1 MDSVLTRNIQLNW
14 LRTFEAA
21 GRLQSFTLAAAELNM
36 SQSAVSQQI
45 QLLEHHLNQQLF
57 IRARR
62 AIQLTDAGRAF
73 LPLLQ
78 DTLNQLNAG
87 AAQIF
92 TPLNAAVVEV
102 NVNTAFAVLW
112 LAPRL
117 QQFHAIYPQISIRQL
132 GTNWSTDF
140 DISTAELEI
149 RYGSGHWPGFEAVP
163 LVTPY
168 LRPWCSTANA
178 RRIRQPEDIAQ
189 LPLLDVIGTPL
200 GWDSWLSMMGLEA
213 LKDLPRQYMDSHAT
227 AVTMAANGFGICL
240 NYDELMQQGVLA
252 EQMVAPFTD
261 TIETDGNYYLCH
273 QVDKVLSPASLIF
286 RDWLIDAVGVGAV
299 TVEATT

>member
-21 GRLQSFTLAAAELNM
+21 GRLQSFTLAATELNM

-57 IRARR
+57 VRARR
-62 AIQLTDAGRAF
+62 SIQLTDAGRAF

-78 DTLNQLNAG
+78 DSLNQLNAG

-102 NVNTAFAVLW
+102 NVNTAFSVLW

-117 QQFHAIYPQISIRQL
+117 QQFHNIYPQISIRQI
-132 GTNWSTDF
+132 GTNWATDF

-149 RYGSGHWPGFEAVP
+149 RYGQGNWPGFEAIP
-163 LVTPY
+163 LIEPQ
-168 LRPWCSTANA
+168 LRPWCSATLA
-178 RRIRQPEDIAQ
+178 RRIRQPEDIGQ
-189 LPLLDVIGTPL
+189 LPLLDVIGTPH
-200 GWDSWLSMMGLEA
+200 GWDSWLTKMGLEH
-213 LKDLPRQYMDSHAT
+213 LKDQPRQYMDSHAT

-240 NYDELMQQGVLA
+240 SYDAMMQQGVLA

-261 TIETDGNYYLCH
+261 NITTEGNYYLCH
-273 QVDKVLSPASLIF
+273 QGDKALSPASKIF
-286 RDWLIDAVGVGAV
+286 RDWLLD
-299 TVEATT
+299 TVEREMQG